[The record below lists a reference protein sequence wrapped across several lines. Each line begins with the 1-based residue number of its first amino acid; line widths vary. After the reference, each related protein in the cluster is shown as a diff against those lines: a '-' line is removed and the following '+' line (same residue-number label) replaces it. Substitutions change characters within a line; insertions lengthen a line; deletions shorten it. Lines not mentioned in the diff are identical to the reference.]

1 MLNKDINQLEETAIK
16 WWPAEIQELAQQ
28 ISIIPKLLETH
39 DRFISILKLSN
50 PHEPQSIFA
59 LIEASNFPANVFVK
73 HLSILTDFGG
83 ELLKRLSNT
92 YEDIFF
98 RTSEGKLYF
107 KYEFEGD
114 EKIYFFKNNTFK
126 GLSNSKLKID
136 GESFSKDY
144 HLNGL
149 YEDIIMIFT
158 YGAFSGHDV
167 FFECDIASRINDADA
182 LDTYL
187 KQRYISVSKITSGAK
202 SNSNGQILQ
211 KRLQS
216 QLQQSLGDDFDVKS
230 NGKVVLK
237 DQEEKYLNFDL
248 VINKKGS
255 NSLIGFEI
263 SFQVTTN
270 SVIERK
276 AVSAQRRLNMMHSE
290 GHYVGY
296 IIDGAGNFERR
307 SAVSILCSYSDCTVN
322 CSQSDLLQLSSW
334 IRNTLV

>member
-16 WWPAEIQELAQQ
+16 WWPAEIQDLAKQ
-28 ISIIPKLLETH
+28 ISIIPKLLATH
-39 DRFISILKLSN
+39 DRFISILKLSDPN
-50 PHEPQSIFA
+50 EPKSIFDV
-59 LIEASNFPANVFVK
+59 IRASNFPANVFVK

-98 RTSEGKLYF
+98 RNDNGKLYF
-107 KYEFEGD
+107 KYELNGQ
-114 EKIYFFKNNTFK
+114 EKIYLFKNQTFK
-126 GLSNSKLKID
+126 GLSNNKLKID
-136 GESFSKDY
+136 GDSFSKD
-144 HLNGL
+144 HALNDL
-149 YEDIIMIFT
+149 YEDIIMIFI
-158 YGAFSGHDV
+158 YGAFSGNDV
-167 FFECDIASRINDADA
+167 FLECDIAGKMSNADA
-182 LDTYL
+182 LDSYL
-187 KQRYISVSKITSGAK
+187 KQRYIFVSKITSGAK
-202 SNSNGQILQ
+202 SNSNGQLLQ
-211 KRLQS
+211 KLIQK
-216 QLQQSLGDDFDVKS
+216 QLQEKLGNDFDVKS
-230 NGKVVLK
+230 NGKIALK
-237 DQEEKYLNFDL
+237 DQEEKYLNFDI
-248 VINKKGS
+248 VVNKKGIDS
-255 NSLIGFEI
+255 AIGIEI

-307 SAVSILCSYSDCTVN
+307 SAIGIICSYSDCTVN

>member
-1 MLNKDINQLEETAIK
+1 
-16 WWPAEIQELAQQ
+16 
-28 ISIIPKLLETH
+28 
-39 DRFISILKLSN
+39 
-50 PHEPQSIFA
+50 
-59 LIEASNFPANVFVK
+59 
-73 HLSILTDFGG
+73 
-83 ELLKRLSNT
+83 
-92 YEDIFF
+92 
-98 RTSEGKLYF
+98 
-107 KYEFEGD
+107 
-114 EKIYFFKNNTFK
+114 
-126 GLSNSKLKID
+126 
-136 GESFSKDY
+136 
-144 HLNGL
+144 
-149 YEDIIMIFT
+149 
-158 YGAFSGHDV
+158 
-167 FFECDIASRINDADA
+167 ECDIASRISDADA

-230 NGKVVLK
+230 NGKVALK

-255 NSLIGFEI
+255 NSSIGFEI

-276 AVSAQRRLNMMHSE
+276 AVSAQRRLNMMHAE

-307 SAVSILCSYSDCTVN
+307 SAVSILCTYSDCTVN

>member
-16 WWPAEIQELAQQ
+16 WWPAEIQELAQK
-28 ISIIPKLLETH
+28 ISIIPKLLATH

-50 PHEPQSIFA
+50 PHDPQSIFS
-59 LIEASNFPANVFVK
+59 LIKAADFPANVFIK

-98 RTSEGKLYF
+98 RNENGELYF
-107 KYEFEGD
+107 TYTLDGD
-114 EKIYFFKNNTFK
+114 EKSYFFKSQNFK
-126 GLSNSKLKID
+126 GLSNNKLKID
-136 GESFSKDY
+136 GESFTREY
-144 HLNGL
+144 YLNDL
-149 YEDIIMIFT
+149 YEDVIMILM
-158 YGAFSGHDV
+158 YGAFSGHDL
-167 FFECDIASRINDADA
+167 FLECDIANKVKDPDA

-211 KRLQS
+211 QLIRT
-216 QLQQSLGDDFDVKS
+216 QLQENLGNDFIVKS
-230 NGKVVLK
+230 NGKITLS
-237 DQEEKYLNFDL
+237 DQEEEYLNFDI
-248 VINKKGS
+248 VVSRTGIKS
-255 NSLIGFEI
+255 SIGLEI

-307 SAVSILCSYSDCTVN
+307 SAVSIICRHSDCTVN
-322 CSQSDLLQLSSW
+322 CSPSDLLQLASW

>member
-1 MLNKDINQLEETAIK
+1 MLKKDINQLEKTAIK
-16 WWPAEIQELAQQ
+16 WWPTEIQELAQE
-28 ISIIPKLLETH
+28 ISIIPKLLATH
-39 DRFISILKLSN
+39 DRFISLLKLFN
-50 PHEPQSIFA
+50 PHSPHTLFA
-59 LIEASNFPANVFVK
+59 LIDAAEFPANVFVK

-98 RTSEGKLYF
+98 RNENDELYF
-107 KYEFEGD
+107 KYILDGKEE
-114 EKIYFFKNNTFK
+114 YYCFKSQNFK
-126 GLSNSKLKID
+126 GLSNKKLKID
-136 GESFSKDY
+136 GEHFAKEY
-144 HLNGL
+144 YLNDL
-149 YEDIIMIFT
+149 YEDVIMILM
-158 YGAFSGHDV
+158 YGAFSGHDL
-167 FFECDIASRINDADA
+167 FLECDIAARVSDSES

-211 KRLQS
+211 KLIQT
-216 QLQQSLGDDFDVKS
+216 QLQQNLGENFFVKS
-230 NGKVVLK
+230 NGKVELEN
-237 DQEEKYLNFDL
+237 QEEDYLNFDI
-248 VINKKGS
+248 VVTKKNV
-255 NSLIGFEI
+255 NSCIGFEI

-307 SAVSILCSYSDCTVN
+307 SAVGIICNYSDCTVN

>member
-1 MLNKDINQLEETAIK
+1 MLNKNINQLEETAIK

-59 LIEASNFPANVFVK
+59 LIKASNFPANVFVK
-73 HLSILTDFGG
+73 HLSLLTDFGG

-98 RTSEGKLYF
+98 RTSKGELYF
-107 KYEFEGD
+107 KYELDGN
-114 EKIYFFKNNTFK
+114 EKIYFFKNSTFK

-144 HLNGL
+144 HLNDL

-167 FFECDIASRINDADA
+167 FFECDIAGRISDADT
-182 LDTYL
+182 LDAYL

-202 SNSNGQILQ
+202 ANSNGQILQ
-211 KRLQS
+211 KRLRS
-216 QLQQSLGDDFDVKS
+216 QLQERLGDDFVVKS

-237 DQEEKYLNFDL
+237 DQEEEYLNFDL
-248 VINKKGS
+248 VVNKKGNDS
-255 NSLIGFEI
+255 SIGFEI

>member
-1 MLNKDINQLEETAIK
+1 MLNKNIYQLEETAIK

-28 ISIIPKLLETH
+28 ISIIPKLLATH

-50 PHEPQSIFA
+50 PHEPQSIFD
-59 LIEASNFPANVFVK
+59 LIKASNFPANVFVK

-98 RTSEGKLYF
+98 RNDGGKLYF
-107 KYEFEGD
+107 KYEFDGE
-114 EKIYFFKNNTFK
+114 EKVYLFKNQTFK
-126 GLSNSKLKID
+126 GLSNTKLKID
-136 GESFSKDY
+136 GESFSKEYD
-144 HLNGL
+144 LNDL
-149 YEDIIMIFT
+149 YEDIIMIFI

-167 FFECDIASRINDADA
+167 FLECDIAGRVRDADA

-211 KRLQS
+211 KLIQG
-216 QLQQSLGDDFDVKS
+216 QLQETLGDDFIVKS
-230 NGKVVLK
+230 NGKILLK
-237 DQEEKYLNFDL
+237 DQEEQYLNFDI
-248 VINKKGS
+248 VVNKKGIDS
-255 NSLIGFEI
+255 AIGIEI

-307 SAVSILCSYSDCTVN
+307 SAIGIICSYSDCTVN

>member
-16 WWPAEIQELAQQ
+16 WWPTEIQELAQQ

-73 HLSILTDFGG
+73 HLSLLTDFGG

-98 RTSEGKLYF
+98 RTSKGELYF
-107 KYEFEGD
+107 KYEFDGD
-114 EKIYFFKNNTFK
+114 EKTYFFKNNTFK

-144 HLNGL
+144 PLNDL

-167 FFECDIASRINDADA
+167 FFECDIAGRVSDTDA

-202 SNSNGQILQ
+202 ANSNGQILQ

-216 QLQQSLGDDFDVKS
+216 QLQESLGDDFIVKS
-230 NGKVVLK
+230 NGKVILK

-248 VINKKGS
+248 VVNKKGNDS
-255 NSLIGFEI
+255 SIGFEI